1 MGQVNGFGEGG
12 LDAIGSGTHS
22 IDGDVVFRALKNMI
36 IPVRDAI
43 GVSLLRPTK
52 PAT

>member
-1 MGQVNGFGEGG
+1 
-12 LDAIGSGTHS
+12 
-22 IDGDVVFRALKNMI
+22 MI

-52 PAT
+52 PATWPLW